1 MFSDSDIQRLANEK
15 HVSFDKAKTS
25 ILNKVAVVSES
36 SARQWYDTLLGLNQE
51 PSEEVV
57 VWRFY
62 RRRYPFD
69 LFFKAGYD
77 YCHAKLLAASWK
89 TDVYEAKSLIETK
102 WRRIQIRQQW
112 NRSVEK
118 RVNKVTDAN
127 LTKTAFSAKDAVR
140 LAKEWNI
147 DLDKAKVA
155 LSDTYV
161 SGVEKQVKAWLS
173 R

>member
-1 MFSDSDIQRLANEK
+1 MGCIGDSTGE
-15 HVSFDKAKTS
+15 
-25 ILNKVAVVSES
+25 
-36 SARQWYDTLLGLNQE
+36 DTHLT
-51 PSEEVV
+51 
-57 VWRFY
+57 Y
-62 RRRYPFD
+62 
-69 LFFKAGYD
+69 FFKAGYD

-89 TDVYEAKSLIETK
+89 TDVYEAKSLIGNKVATHTDKAAME
-102 WRRIQIRQQW
+102 QIRREARQQGYRCEF
-112 NRSVEK
+112 NE
-118 RVNKVTDAN
+118 
-127 LTKTAFSAKDAVR
+127 TAFSAKDAVR